1 MILGIDTSC
10 YTTSMIVIDDKGNI
24 LYENNHMLKVKPGE
38 RGLRQ
43 SEGFFQHVN
52 KLSDIFSDMVKKL
65 NPKDLKAIAVSSRPR
80 PVEGS
85 YMPVFQSGVLF
96 ATNLSNAL
104 GIPLYEFSHQEGHLM
119 AALHSLGIDPIPDR
133 FIGLHLSGGTTEL
146 LSVKWH
152 EEKFDIDLIGGT
164 LDLNFGQLID
174 RIGVKLGLSFPCGKE
189 MDQMAQTETHFDFFK
204 VKNVNFARFNLSGLE
219 NQYNKLI
226 TEKTASYCCRHI
238 FNTISN
244 LLYQLI
250 SELSAELPVV
260 FSGGVS
266 SNSIVKEL
274 LKHNC
279 PQKKLYFA
287 PPEYSRDNAL
297 GVAEMGRLQHFV
309 NSSTCEKNCSNA

>member
-52 KLSDIFSDMVKKL
+52 KLSEVFSDLVLKV
-65 NPKDLKAIAVSSRPR
+65 NPKDLKGIAVSSRPR
-80 PVEGS
+80 SVEGS

-119 AALHSLGIDPIPDR
+119 AALHSLKVDPIPEK

-146 LSVKWH
+146 LSVKWKD
-152 EEKFDIDLIGGT
+152 EAFTIELIGGT

-174 RIGVKLGLSFPCGKE
+174 RIGVNLGLRFPCGKE
-189 MDQMAQTETHFDFFK
+189 MDQMAQSETHSEYFK
-204 VKNVNFARFNLSGLE
+204 VKNVDFGRFNLSGLE

-226 TEKTASYCCRHI
+226 VEKTAAYCCRHI

-244 LLYQLI
+244 LLFQLI
-250 SELSAELPVV
+250 SDFPLEIPIV

-266 SNSIVKEL
+266 SNSIVKEW
-274 LKHNC
+274 LKHSC
-279 PQKKLYFA
+279 PYKSLYFA

-297 GVAEMGRLQHFV
+297 GVAEMGRLQHYV
-309 NSSTCEKNCSNA
+309 DIC

>member
-1 MILGIDTSC
+1 MILGVDTSC
-10 YTTSMIVIDDKGNI
+10 YTTSMIVIDDYGSI
-24 LYENNHMLKVKPGE
+24 VYENNHMLKVKPGE

-52 KLSDIFSDMVKKL
+52 KLSEVFSDLVL
-65 NPKDLKAIAVSSRPR
+65 NVNPLNLTAIAVSSRPR

-85 YMPVFQSGVLF
+85 YMPVFHAGVLF

-104 GIPLYEFSHQEGHLM
+104 GLPLYTFSHQEGHLM
-119 AALHSLGIDPIPDR
+119 AALHSLRIDPIPER

-146 LSVKWH
+146 LSVKW
-152 EEKFDIDLIGGT
+152 FDKAFEIELIGGT

-174 RIGVKLGLSFPCGKE
+174 RIGIKLGLAFPCGKE
-189 MDQMAQTETHFDFFK
+189 MDQMAQTVTHNDCFK
-204 VKNVNFARFNLSGLE
+204 IKKMEFGRFNLSGLE

-226 TEKTASYCCRHI
+226 TEKSAEYCCRHI

-250 SELSAELPVV
+250 SDIPSELSIV

-266 SNSIVKEL
+266 SNSIVKEW
-274 LKHNC
+274 LKYNC
-279 PQKKLYFA
+279 PHKTLYFS

-297 GVAEMGRLQHFV
+297 GVAEMGRLQQLG
-309 NSSTCEKNCSNA
+309 

>member
-10 YTTSMIVIDDKGNI
+10 YTTSMIVIDDGGNI

-52 KLSDIFSDMVKKL
+52 KLSEVFSDLVLKVS
-65 NPKDLKAIAVSSRPR
+65 PKDFKGIAVSSRPR

-85 YMPVFQSGVLF
+85 YMPVFQAGVLF

-104 GIPLYEFSHQEGHLM
+104 SIPLYEFSHQEGHLM
-119 AALHSLGIDPIPDR
+119 AALHSLKISPIPKQ

-146 LSVKWH
+146 LSVKWEDEAFH
-152 EEKFDIDLIGGT
+152 IDLIGGT

-174 RIGVKLGLSFPCGKE
+174 RIGVKLGLNVPCGKE
-189 MDQMAQTETHFDFFK
+189 MDQMAQSETHLEYFK
-204 VKNVNFARFNLSGLE
+204 VKNVDFGRFNLSGLE

-226 TEKTASYCCRHI
+226 TEKTAAYCCRHI

-250 SELSAELPVV
+250 ADLPSELPII

-266 SNSIVKEL
+266 SNSIVKEW
-274 LKHNC
+274 LKHNF
-279 PQKKLYFA
+279 PQDGLYFA

-297 GVAEMGRLQHFV
+297 GVAEMGRLQHFR
-309 NSSTCEKNCSNA
+309 